1 MENVL
6 ILASTL
12 TDCVLVSAFASL
24 VGIPIDIASSSVRL
38 KMYVITAGVKKYE
51 SIVKKK
57 RKKTR

>member
-57 RKKTR
+57 RKKTW

>member
-6 ILASTL
+6 ILASTV

-38 KMYVITAGVKKYE
+38 KMCITTAGVKKYE
-51 SIVKKK
+51 SVVKKK
-57 RKKTR
+57 RKKTW

>member
-6 ILASTL
+6 ILTSTV

-38 KMYVITAGVKKYE
+38 KMCITTAGVKKYE
-51 SIVKKK
+51 SVVKKK
-57 RKKTR
+57 RKKTW

>member
-6 ILASTL
+6 ILASTV

-51 SIVKKK
+51 STVKKK
-57 RKKTR
+57 RKKTW

>member
-6 ILASTL
+6 ILASTV

-38 KMYVITAGVKKYE
+38 KMYVITARVKKYE

-57 RKKTR
+57 RKKTW

>member
-38 KMYVITAGVKKYE
+38 KMYVITAGAKKYE

-57 RKKTR
+57 RKKTW

>member
-6 ILASTL
+6 ILASTV

-38 KMYVITAGVKKYE
+38 KMCITTAGVKKYE
-51 SIVKKK
+51 SVVKKK
-57 RKKTR
+57 RKKT

>member
-6 ILASTL
+6 ILASTV

-38 KMYVITAGVKKYE
+38 KMCIATAGVKKYE
-51 SIVKKK
+51 SVVKKK
-57 RKKTR
+57 RKKTW

>member
-6 ILASTL
+6 ILASTV

-57 RKKTR
+57 RKKTW